1 MFALRYM
8 FATAKH
14 SIPWIVS
21 KGYLIPTPPTA
32 PASAYLRYVK
42 DAFSKQD
49 S

>member
-1 MFALRYM
+1 M
-8 FATAKH
+8 FATARN

-21 KGYLIPTPPTA
+21 KGYLIPTPPA

-49 S
+49 N